1 MELYVCIHTSIY
13 RYEMSVSKQFASSF
27 LDYGRCKNGEQYHLF
42 DSFHYSQRI
51 RDALVFFNETDF
63 SITETNL
70 CLRRHTPSI
79 LMDRILQSASLPFY
93 LKEQVKLPGFI

>member
-1 MELYVCIHTSIY
+1 MVSSTICLTAFIILNES
-13 RYEMSVSKQFASSF
+13 EM
-27 LDYGRCKNGEQYHLF
+27 HLF
-42 DSFHYSQRI
+42 
-51 RDALVFFNETDF
+51 FFNETDF